1 MFAIHL
7 YLRSFT
13 LCCVVLCCVQTFG
26 MEREKL
32 TDLNNT
38 ALPKLKDQLDKD
50 LVSCHSYR
58 CCLGC
63 ILRKMAAVIIVVVD
77 RSDLIRF

>member
-1 MFAIHL
+1 
-7 YLRSFT
+7 
-13 LCCVVLCCVQTFG
+13 

-63 ILRKMAAVIIVVVD
+63 ILLKMAAIIT
-77 RSDLIRF
+77 LIIIRLGCILLKMAAIITLINYVN